1 MKEYDIGL
9 NADLEIIYRDENGR
23 VSTQHPAPRGRTD
36 LRPPSLPPAGS
47 SVVLVPTSSGGFSYR
62 DVNTGQTWDDPPDGS
77 TPLPWHTRTHT
88 QSSPQSSA
96 QAEVR
101 QLQLRKMELREHTGL
116 PPGRPPPLP
125 KGMWLGTITSNRCG
139 WMAVPRDES
148 GEHLLV
154 HSESGG
160 VRDAPWVCLR
170 ADDMTPFFANL
181 ITGET
186 RWLPPFNWMGG
197 WRKRI
202 YIPCGGVHSKGN
214 LPWIHGADIVGWN
227 WMPPNGAGALCSERT
242 LSYLGT
248 MMRQRVEGGAPYRY
262 ELWQGVPRYKLD
274 RYDSEGTYPEWT
286 QALADESLK
295 PRVEQGGSSI

>member
-1 MKEYDIGL
+1 MGL
-9 NADLEIIYRDENGR
+9 LDHG
-23 VSTQHPAPRGRTD
+23 TD

-101 QLQLRKMELREHTGL
+101 QLQLRKMELREQTGL

-154 HSESGG
+154 HSDSGG

-202 YIPCGGVHSKGN
+202 YTPCGGVHSKGN

-262 ELWQGVPRYKLD
+262 ELRQGLPCYEPD
-274 RYDSEGTYPEWT
+274 RYDSEETYPGWT
-286 QALADESLK
+286 RATADESLNL
-295 PRVEQGGSSI
+295 I